1 MIHFNPIDFNKQN
14 IKTDLLLSMSNSGEN
29 GSIWAVYNGSNNVS
43 AEQRYNKNEV
53 IIYDKKTNEPK
64 IKIQKDENGNEYKYI
79 GRNLDF
85 LESIST
91 YWPNGNIKEVY
102 EYRRLGTAK
111 TVYRQDGTIYSEEE
125 RQIDLIDLYT
135 LESFNKA
142 SINSLIKYEKD
153 GITPK
158 SQLIYD
164 FDTDEYTLYRY
175 SNGRLGY
182 VAHYDDSMKMTDS
195 FIIDSNKYGDLSVE
209 YENGKVV
216 CCEKN
221 LPDGVDDFNEAA
233 LNGEYDIP
241 LKQGATATCYISA
254 PCIALSLTPTGLS
267 YLNQSV
273 DYDEETGMGTSKFQ
287 RLGKE
292 YTFSKEEIANAMSRL
307 GLDEPDYVLSV
318 LGYEK
323 IKNENNNNVGN
334 GKIYEYLKAILPPE
348 IGVHAWQGVI
358 MRAHLEE
365 GLLYNLKEH
374 DYVIVAAT
382 GPETV
387 DTEWSDEKN
396 KEKHFIPC
404 HGYAVKEITPTRV
417 IVIEP
422 NSHTENEYTM
432 DEFLEKFSQI
442 AWAKLN

>member
-1 MIHFNPIDFNKQN
+1 MQLEFLKEVKQV
-14 IKTDLLLSMSNSGEN
+14 L
-29 GSIWAVYNGSNNVS
+29 A
-43 AEQRYNKNEV
+43 
-53 IIYDKKTNEPK
+53 
-64 IKIQKDENGNEYKYI
+64 KDENLLFSNVKLNEEIEKLYKTDI
-79 GRNLDF
+79 
-85 LESIST
+85 LE
-91 YWPNGNIKEVY
+91 YFRPLK
-102 EYRRLGTAK
+102 
-111 TVYRQDGTIYSEEE
+111 YSEEE
-125 RQIDLIDLYT
+125 RQIDLIDFYT

-153 GITPK
+153 GITPI

-164 FDTDEYTLYRY
+164 FDTNEYTLYRY
-175 SNGRLGY
+175 SKGSLGY

-195 FIIDSNKYGDLSVE
+195 FMIDSKKYGDLSVE

-216 CCEKN
+216 CYEKN

-254 PCIALSLTPTGLS
+254 PSIALSLTPTGLS

-348 IGVHAWQGVI
+348 IQVYALQGMM
-358 MRAHLEE
+358 MRSHLEE
-365 GLLYNLKEH
+365 GLLYNLKGY

-396 KEKHFIPC
+396 KEKHFIPS
-404 HGYAVKEITPTRV
+404 HGYAVKEITPTNV